1 MFINQMTPIPGASS
15 GNGNPGFFISWILLP
30 LFYFMVILW
39 VRIFRVHS
47 INIYVS
53 THLYVRHYRP
63 PGYCL
68 FLSKKSIE

>member
-30 LFYFMVILW
+30 LFYFMAFMGQNFSCPFDKHLC
-39 VRIFRVHS
+39 FS
-47 INIYVS
+47 D
-53 THLYVRHYRP
+53 LYVRHYCP